1 MMHSLKMGTK
11 IRKMHIKDFLQYVG
25 GPVSCHNKARTPC
38 EDFQNRMATIRHKIE
53 AYSVDAEREYETR
66 VIASLDVA
74 SFLIAQAHAF
84 HGHDESSSS
93 LNKG

>member
-1 MMHSLKMGTK
+1 MKKNAYQGLPQ
-11 IRKMHIKDFLQYVG
+11 HIG